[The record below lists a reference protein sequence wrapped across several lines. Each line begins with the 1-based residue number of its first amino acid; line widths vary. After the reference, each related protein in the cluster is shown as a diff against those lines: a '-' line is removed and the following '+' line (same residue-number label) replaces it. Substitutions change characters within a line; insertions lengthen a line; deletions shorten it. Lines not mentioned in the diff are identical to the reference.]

1 MTTVLF
7 EKAELFPMTIQHMY
21 IIHNLGNL
29 FFLFIKWN
37 KQAKILRYSRPLS
50 NDFNLAN

>member
-1 MTTVLF
+1 MNGYLDDYCTVSNNNS
-7 EKAELFPMTIQHMY
+7 TY
-21 IIHNLGNL
+21 VYNLGSM
-29 FFLFIKWN
+29 FFFIKWN